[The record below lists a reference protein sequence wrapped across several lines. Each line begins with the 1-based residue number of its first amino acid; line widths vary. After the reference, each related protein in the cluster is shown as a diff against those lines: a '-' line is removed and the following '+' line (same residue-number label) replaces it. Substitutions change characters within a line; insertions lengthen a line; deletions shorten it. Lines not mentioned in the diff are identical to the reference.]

1 MKLAT
6 SVITILLSLNS
17 LAQATPTPLTQE
29 EKVAAYTRLSQFVP
43 QGQFKGNTVTDGE
56 EGNLLQSRHCSALYS
71 NLEPGI
77 STALYERRL
86 LTPEAFTADG
96 YHAKPIGITYM
107 SASDQIIEANFSDS
121 RASITAVE
129 KTNGTLENLTI
140 QKFGDNRALFTVTYI
155 KTDGTKKTAGCNVN
169 FNKPYKN

>member
-1 MKLAT
+1 MKLVFP
-6 SVITILLSLNS
+6 VIAILLSLNS
-17 LAQATPTPLTQE
+17 LAQTSTTPLTHD
-29 EKVAAYTRLSQFVP
+29 EKVAAYAYLAQFVP
-43 QGQFKGNTVTDGE
+43 QGQFKGNTVTDGD
-56 EGNLLQSRHCSALYS
+56 EGNLLQSRHCSALYN

-107 SASDQIIEANFSDS
+107 SASAEIIEADFSES
-121 RASITAVE
+121 QASITAVE

-140 QKFGDNRALFTVTYI
+140 QKFGSDRALFTVTYT
-155 KTDGTKKTAGCNVN
+155 KKDGTKKSAGCNVS

>member
-1 MKLAT
+1 MKLVISA
-6 SVITILLSLNS
+6 ITILLSLNS
-17 LAQATPTPLTQE
+17 LAQTTTTPLTHD
-29 EKVAAYTRLSQFVP
+29 EKVAAFAQLSQFVP

-71 NLEPGI
+71 DLEPGT

-86 LTPEAFTADG
+86 LTPENFTADG

-107 SASDQIIEANFSDS
+107 TASDQIIEANFSES
-121 RASITAVE
+121 KASITAVE
-129 KTNGTLENLTI
+129 KTHGTLENLTI
-140 QKFGDNRALFTVTYI
+140 QKYGDDRALFTVTYT
-155 KTDGTKKTAGCNVN
+155 KTDGSKKSAGCNVN